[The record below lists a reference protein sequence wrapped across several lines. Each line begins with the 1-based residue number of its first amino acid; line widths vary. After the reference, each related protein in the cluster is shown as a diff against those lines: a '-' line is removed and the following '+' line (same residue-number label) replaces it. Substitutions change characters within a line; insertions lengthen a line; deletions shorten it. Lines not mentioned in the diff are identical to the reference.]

1 MHLTLRI
8 LSLVLLPTAV
18 WHSAHAEN
26 YARALGV
33 LASLDGY
40 NNAYAIGA
48 AMGRDLPRLLPYLG
62 IEGEFFKSF
71 SKMHGANGDLTF
83 NKAALFA
90 TYTYPIDPRIRLG
103 GKVGLRYAS
112 FKNTLNGDSSDTGM
126 DWSVGTVLVLDHN
139 RNVVLEYI
147 TSDENKFS
155 QLAIGLQFF
164 Y

>member
-1 MHLTLRI
+1 MYLTVR
-8 LSLVLLPTAV
+8 VLIFVLFPAAA

-33 LASLDGY
+33 LASMDGY
-40 NNAYAIGA
+40 NNAYAVGA

-62 IEGEFFKSF
+62 VEGEFFKSF
-71 SKMHGANGDLTF
+71 SKMHGKNGDLTF
-83 NKAALFA
+83 SKAAVFA
-90 TYTYPIDPRIRLG
+90 TYSYPIEPRIRLS
-103 GKVGLRYAS
+103 GKVGLRYVS

-126 DWSVGTVLVLDHN
+126 DWGVGTVLALDRN
-139 RNVVLEYI
+139 RNVVFEYI

-155 QLAIGLQFF
+155 QLAVGLQFV